1 MLRSE
6 NISFDFGIKDIKD
19 FKTAMLNFYLVDS
32 RSIKSV
38 AITMV

>member
-1 MLRSE
+1 MCRSE
-6 NISFDFGIKDIKD
+6 NIGFDSGVKDIKD

-32 RSIKSV
+32 RSTKSV